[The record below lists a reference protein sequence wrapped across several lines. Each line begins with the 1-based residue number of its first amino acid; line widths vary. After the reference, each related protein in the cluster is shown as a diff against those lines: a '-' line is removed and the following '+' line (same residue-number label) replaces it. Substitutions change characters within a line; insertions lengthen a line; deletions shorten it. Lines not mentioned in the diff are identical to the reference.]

1 MLEMSEKIVALR
13 LILFAGV
20 ERLRKVGHEGID
32 YADQRELFKLL
43 GFRSVDRALKHS
55 DLMLGCI
62 VSRRLVDLENK
73 AKAAPTRFEQN
84 LLRLKCLGLNET
96 ELKVLWA
103 VILFHTETAL
113 MFAVRG
119 LVGDLNRA
127 TGLVALMS
135 VTRLRTRELNQVLS
149 EQSLLAKLNLV
160 SADTSPFEYDLKG
173 RFDLKR
179 DDIADLIRKR
189 TFSPQLLLDR
199 YLKTPT
205 GSRVALSSFKKHLGA
220 ELTLLEDFLRAAN
233 KANQKGNSILIY
245 GTPGVGKSS
254 LLRALAESL
263 DLDLYELGTE
273 SKKGVALTVGERA
286 AGLSMVTKLLMK
298 SALVVVEEA
307 SDFFDS
313 DLFGRSWADEHKAQ
327 MNALLEDNPVTFV
340 WVMNLDPAEIDP
352 AFTRR
357 FSYALQMR
365 APSQDAKKEV
375 LLPLMRGFSKE
386 SQESLLSCDDVTP
399 GIVVNAA
406 RVARTAYPKD
416 KKAASDALISAAN
429 ASLKAMGKPGVRM
442 KTAQEKSL
450 VVRDFIPEA
459 INMTGDVTDL
469 SELVAGLR
477 TLGSGSVL
485 ASGAPGTG
493 KSELGRWLAKE
504 LGREFIYASASSLL
518 SKYVGESEQ
527 NLSKLLSKA
536 QSPSVVV
543 LDEVDSIAIVRG
555 SAGQSHMRSTTN
567 ALLTSL
573 DQIEA
578 SGLVVLATTNDR
590 SSLDLAV
597 QRRFALMVE
606 LGTMSGPG
614 LDALMAETA
623 KSIGLSYPEEL
634 KKFVLQ
640 SGAELGLTPSDM
652 VRASKKAVFK
662 PVKTMREFLD
672 LVVQGTGFKR
682 ARRPIGFIH

>member
-1 MLEMSEKIVALR
+1 VLKMNEKIVALR

-20 ERLRKVGHEGID
+20 ERLRQVGREGID
-32 YADQRELFKLL
+32 YAEQRELLKLL
-43 GFRSVDRALKHS
+43 GFRSVERALENS
-55 DLMLGCI
+55 DVALEFI
-62 VSRRLVDLENK
+62 VARRLLDLEKK
-73 AKAAPTRFEQN
+73 AETSPTHVEAN
-84 LLRLKCLGLNET
+84 LLRLQCLGLNESD
-96 ELKVLWA
+96 LKVLWA
-103 VILFHTETAL
+103 VILFHNDTAL
-113 MFAVRG
+113 MSAVRT
-119 LVGDLNRA
+119 LAGDLNSTR
-127 TGLVALMS
+127 GLAALMS
-135 VTRLRTRELNQVLS
+135 ATRLQKRELNQVLS
-149 EQSLLAKLNLV
+149 EHSLLSKLNLV
-160 SADTSPFEYDLKG
+160 SADTAPFEYDLKG

-179 DDIADLIRKR
+179 EDIAYLIRKR

-199 YLKTPT
+199 YLKTPK
-205 GSRVALSSFKKHLGA
+205 GSRVPLSSFKKHLGA

-233 KANQKGNSILIY
+233 TADQKGNSILIY
-245 GTPGVGKSS
+245 GAPGVGKSS
-254 LLRALAESL
+254 LLHALAESL
-263 DLDLYELGTE
+263 GVDLYELGTE
-273 SKKGVALTVGERA
+273 NKQGVALTVGERA
-286 AGLSMVTKLLMK
+286 AGLSMVTKILQG
-298 SALVVVEEA
+298 SALVAVEEA
-307 SDFFDS
+307 SDFFGADI
-313 DLFGRSWADEHKAQ
+313 FGRSWADEHKAQ
-327 MNALLEDNPVTFV
+327 MNSLLEESPVTFV
-340 WVMNLDPAEIDP
+340 WVMNLEPTEIDP

-357 FSYALQMR
+357 FSYALQVR
-365 APSQDAKKEV
+365 APNQDAKKEIFSP
-375 LLPLMRGFSKE
+375 LLRGFSK
-386 SQESLLSCDDVTP
+386 QAQASLMGCADITP

-416 KKAASDALISAAN
+416 KKAANDALISAAN
-429 ASLKAMGKPGVRM
+429 ASLKAMGKSGVRM
-442 KTAQEKSL
+442 KVAQGKSL
-450 VVRDFIPEA
+450 VVREFVPEA
-459 INMTGDVTDL
+459 INISGDVTDL

-518 SKYVGESEQ
+518 SKYVGEAEQ

-543 LDEVDSIAIVRG
+543 LDEIDSIAIARG
-555 SAGQSHMRSTTN
+555 SAGQGHMRSTTN

-597 QRRFALMVE
+597 QRRFAVMVE

-623 KSIGLSYPEEL
+623 KSMGLPYPEEV
-634 KKFVLQ
+634 KKFVRH
-640 SGAELGLTPSDM
+640 SGAGLGLTPSD
-652 VRASKKAVFK
+652 VARASKKAVFK

-672 LVVQGTGFKR
+672 LVVQGAGFKR
-682 ARRPIGFIH
+682 ARRPIGFIQ